1 MDVLIASAVF
11 ATLVAVGLPRLTSWR
26 APYAVMAGSRS
37 VAAAFR
43 TARQKAIAR
52 STSYRINLNTSA
64 QTVSI
69 DYLNNAGTWTQFQAP
84 TMLPGDAK
92 FGTITPAGN
101 AVFTA
106 QGTLAAAVTV
116 PITGQG
122 AHTKT
127 VAVDVLG
134 QTTIN

>member
-1 MDVLIASAVF
+1 MDVLIASSVF
-11 ATLVAVGLPRLTSWR
+11 ATLVAVGLPRLVSWR

-43 TARQKAIAR
+43 TARQKAI
-52 STSYRINLNTSA
+52 SQNTSYRINFDTSA
-64 QTVSI
+64 QKFSI
-69 DYLNNAGTWTQFQAP
+69 DYLSGASWTSFQAP
-84 TMLPGDAK
+84 TKLPGSAK
-92 FGTITPAGN
+92 FGTISPAGN
-101 AVFTA
+101 PVFTA

-127 VAVDVLG
+127 VTVDVLG

>member
-11 ATLVAVGLPRLTSWR
+11 ATLVAVGLPRLVSWR

-37 VAAAFR
+37 IAAAFR
-43 TARQKAIAR
+43 TARQKAI
-52 STSYRINLNTSA
+52 SQNTSYRINFDTSA
-64 QTVSI
+64 QKFSI
-69 DYLNNAGTWTQFQAP
+69 DYQNAGNWTQFQAP
-84 TMLPGDAK
+84 TQLPCDAK
-92 FGTITPAGN
+92 FGTISPAGN
-101 AVFTA
+101 PVFTA